1 MAKIAARRRRGWWW
15 LLQAASFPLR
25 ANYSRINYTRWKH
38 KLVNYGKVGA
48 RRWWKKDVIF
58 QWFCHEE
65 WWLAIDEY
73 RGLDGVV
80 CKGTTNTVQMMKGN
94 KKNLTNT
101 FNSSASIPGGCGG
114 IQGQFTSF
122 DHHPSKYHLGHRNGR
137 PDKVVRPE
145 FKPNVTFLIVD

>member
-73 RGLDGVV
+73 RGLDGVF
-80 CKGTTNTVQMMKGN
+80 CKGTTNTVQMMEGN
-94 KKNLTNT
+94 KNLNNINIRPCFRETVSELPEHQCSHLT
-101 FNSSASIPGGCGG
+101 PHGGHGRRPSRIRISSFAVS
-114 IQGQFTSF
+114 
-122 DHHPSKYHLGHRNGR
+122 L
-137 PDKVVRPE
+137 PE
-145 FKPNVTFLIVD
+145 AR

>member
-73 RGLDGVV
+73 WCLDDRVLQGHHKY
-80 CKGTTNTVQMMKGN
+80 CANDKREQKPDQYWLQAMLSESERQWMRFQEHQCSH
-94 KKNLTNT
+94 LTPHGGHGRRPSRIRI
-101 FNSSASIPGGCGG
+101 SSFAVS
-114 IQGQFTSF
+114 
-122 DHHPSKYHLGHRNGR
+122 L
-137 PDKVVRPE
+137 PE
-145 FKPNVTFLIVD
+145 AR